1 MELGPIISLTNQS
14 YVANRQSPDGHG
26 SNVRHPIVLS
36 EARAQVCTHVMDMV
50 TRYLEATI
58 YYEIAWPINENL
70 RIMYTGY
77 RHLIRAPRE
86 GDGV

>member
-1 MELGPIISLTNQS
+1 MKLGPIISLTNQS

-26 SNVRHPIVLS
+26 SNVRYPIVLS
-36 EARAQVCTHVMDMV
+36 EASTQVYIHVMDTV
-50 TRYLEATI
+50 TWWLEAAI

-77 RHLIRAPRE
+77 SHLIKVPRE